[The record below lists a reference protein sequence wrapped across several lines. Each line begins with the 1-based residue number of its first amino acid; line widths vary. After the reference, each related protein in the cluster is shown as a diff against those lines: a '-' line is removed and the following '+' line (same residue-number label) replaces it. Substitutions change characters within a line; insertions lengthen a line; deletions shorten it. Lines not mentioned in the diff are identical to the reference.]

1 MEKHLH
7 KSLEEMIASEAWDI
21 FKSNVLGSL
30 REQIQRNL
38 QAETRR
44 GDAIK
49 AAQYVGQLDILE
61 VVLDVPRKEIMK
73 LKG

>member
-1 MEKHLH
+1 MDKPEYKYLQEL
-7 KSLEEMIASEAWDI
+7 LESQGWEI
-21 FKSNVLGSL
+21 FKSLIRGQLKEQVL
-30 REQIQRNL
+30 RNL

-44 GDAIK
+44 GDSIK

-61 VVLDVPRKEIMK
+61 VILDVPNKELKK